1 MVITLEDAD
10 KCKKLGIADGQMCR
24 QAGNGLVTNC
34 VQLLGEHL
42 YKLVKVPSYVCT
54 DERKNG
60 YTLNSCSNS
69 QLYKKM
75 A

>member
-1 MVITLEDAD
+1 MGLTSEDAD
-10 KCKKLGIADGQMCR
+10 KCKKLGIADGQICR
-24 QAGNGLVTNC
+24 QAGNGIVTNC

-42 YKLVKVPSYVCT
+42 YKLVKVPTYVCI
-54 DERKNG
+54 DEKKNG

-69 QLYKKM
+69 QLYKKT